1 MRDFLRE
8 LKRRKVYTIA
18 VAYVVV
24 AWILLQAA
32 ATVLPIYD
40 TPAWVLKAFTTLLFL
55 GFPLALTLAW
65 VYDLT
70 SRGVIRTDPVDVQAG
85 GQSPSVP
92 GALTGPNETVDTSI
106 SLPSGPSIAL
116 LPFQNLS
123 GDTDQDLFAQALGGD
138 IVTGL
143 TQSSHLFVLA
153 AGATAGLDEPGRDI
167 VETGKKLGVSFLLQG
182 SVRKAGE
189 TLRVAAQLLD
199 ASNGVQLWSQN
210 YDRQLSAESLF
221 AVQDDIR
228 EQIVATLSD
237 LHGVIYSAQS
247 EKNIHRPTSSLN
259 AYECLSVALAYDKYL
274 SEENHL
280 RARESLERAIEID
293 PEFDEAWAHLSWIYT
308 DEWVW
313 EFNPQPDS
321 MTRALDAARHAIQL
335 APKNYHSHWL
345 LSRVYYFMQDRE
357 RFLASSKRALELN
370 SRDGTT
376 LGLIGMYTAF
386 SGEWDRGVEM
396 INKAKLLN
404 PNYPDYYHVS
414 LGIAE
419 FAGGDYPAALQELQK
434 ASVVDWHL
442 LQVFL
447 TATYAMLGRE
457 EEAAQHLE
465 KLRQL
470 LDGLTTQRAREFI
483 SKTFPFVPE
492 YVDTV
497 VDGLRQAGLE

>member
-1 MRDFLRE
+1 MREFLRE
-8 LKRRKVYTIA
+8 LKRRKVYTVL

-24 AWILLQAA
+24 AWILLQVA

-40 TPAWVLKAFTTLLFL
+40 TPGWVLKAFTTLLFL
-55 GFPLALTLAW
+55 GFPLALILAW
-65 VYDLT
+65 AYDLT
-70 SRGVIRTDPVDVQAG
+70 SKGVIRTEPADIHEG
-85 GQSPSVP
+85 EQSASVP
-92 GALTGPNETVDTSI
+92 GASTGPNETVDNSI

-123 GDTDQDLFAQALGGD
+123 GDSDQDLFAQALGGD
-138 IVTGL
+138 IITGL
-143 TQSSHLFVLA
+143 TQSSHLFVLS
-153 AGATAGLDEPGRDI
+153 AGATAGLDEAGHDI

-247 EKNIHRPTSSLN
+247 EKNIHRPTSNLN

-293 PEFDEAWAHLSWIYT
+293 PNFDEAWAHLSWIYS

-313 EFNPQPDS
+313 EFNPLPDS
-321 MTRALDAARHAIQL
+321 MTRALD
-335 APKNYHSHWL
+335 
-345 LSRVYYFMQDRE
+345 E
-357 RFLASSKRALELN
+357 TALESG
-370 SRDGTT
+370 SR
-376 LGLIGMYTAF
+376 LGCRST
-386 SGEWDRGVEM
+386 
-396 INKAKLLN
+396 
-404 PNYPDYYHVS
+404 
-414 LGIAE
+414 
-419 FAGGDYPAALQELQK
+419 
-434 ASVVDWHL
+434 
-442 LQVFL
+442 
-447 TATYAMLGRE
+447 
-457 EEAAQHLE
+457 
-465 KLRQL
+465 
-470 LDGLTTQRAREFI
+470 
-483 SKTFPFVPE
+483 SK
-492 YVDTV
+492 
-497 VDGLRQAGLE
+497 